1 MDWKGRKPLCYG
13 CSPAGTRPVREGA
26 MDDEH
31 SNGRQY
37 KVEAYIMEAPVG
49 VQWKND
55 AVVVKVPIGKVSLRS

>member
-1 MDWKGRKPLCYG
+1 
-13 CSPAGTRPVREGA
+13 

-49 VQWKND
+49 VQWKYD
-55 AVVVKVPIGKVSLRS
+55 AVTVKVPIGKVSLRS